1 MKLARLFS
9 VICLSA
15 TGVHAQCEVTPSTAL
30 LEVETCWAR
39 HYSVVYGVPL
49 EFVQAIID
57 VESAWQPNV
66 VSPKG
71 AAGLMQLMPPTAA
84 TFGVT
89 NRFRIEENIRG
100 GVAYL
105 AYLIRL
111 FEGELRLVAAAYYAG
126 EKLIKKHGLAY
137 ADPGVYRYV
146 SRVQHCY
153 RNRQMVLRP
162 LPVPNQRSRKTHEES
177 ENSSGRGLHLPAF

>member
-1 MKLARLFS
+1 VKLARLFS
-9 VICLSA
+9 VVFLGAASA
-15 TGVHAQCEVTPSTAL
+15 HAQCEATSSTPL
-30 LEVETCWAR
+30 LEVEMCWAS

-111 FEGELRLVAAAYYAG
+111 FEAELRLVAAAYYAG

-146 SRVQHCY
+146 SQVQRFY
-153 RNRQMVLRP
+153 RNRQMAARP
-162 LPVPNQRSRKTHEES
+162 LPRTQPKE
-177 ENSSGRGLHLPAF
+177 

>member
-9 VICLSA
+9 IVCLGA
-15 TGVHAQCEVTPSTAL
+15 GGAHAQCGVPPSTPL
-30 LEVETCWAR
+30 LEVETCWAS
-39 HYSVVYGVPL
+39 HYSAVYGVPL

-71 AAGLMQLMPPTAA
+71 AAGLMQLMAPTAA

-89 NRFRIEENIRG
+89 NRFRVEENIRG

-111 FEGELRLVAAAYYAG
+111 FEGELRLVAAAYNAG
-126 EKLIKKHGLAY
+126 EKPIKKRGLAY
-137 ADPGVYRYV
+137 ADPAVYRYV
-146 SRVQHCY
+146 SRVQRLY
-153 RNRQMVLRP
+153 RNRQMVAKPQPRTQP
-162 LPVPNQRSRKTHEES
+162 KE
-177 ENSSGRGLHLPAF
+177 

>member
-1 MKLARLFS
+1 M
-9 VICLSA
+9 
-15 TGVHAQCEVTPSTAL
+15 
-30 LEVETCWAR
+30 CWAG
-39 HYSVVYGVPL
+39 HYSAVYGVPL

-84 TFGVT
+84 SFGVA
-89 NRFRIEENIRG
+89 NRFRVEENIRG

-111 FEGELRLVAAAYYAG
+111 FEGELRLVAAAYYVG
-126 EKLIKKHGLAY
+126 EKPIKKHGLAY
-137 ADPGVYRYV
+137 TDAAVYRYV
-146 SRVQHCY
+146 SQVQRFY
-153 RNRQMVLRP
+153 RNRQMVARP
-162 LPVPNQRSRKTHEES
+162 LPRTQPKESKTHEES
-177 ENSSGRGLHLPAF
+177 KTFGEHGLRLPAF

>member
-9 VICLSA
+9 VVCLGAASA
-15 TGVHAQCEVTPSTAL
+15 HAQCEATSSTPL
-30 LEVETCWAR
+30 LEVEVCWAS
-39 HYSVVYGVPL
+39 HYSIAFGVPF

-71 AAGLMQLMPPTAA
+71 AVGLMQLMPPTAA

-126 EKLIKKHGLAY
+126 EKAIKRHGLAY

-146 SRVQHCY
+146 SQVQFLY
-153 RNRQMVLRP
+153 RNRQMVVRP
-162 LPVPNQRSRKTHEES
+162 LPRTQPKE
-177 ENSSGRGLHLPAF
+177 

>member
-9 VICLSA
+9 AVCISA
-15 TGVHAQCEVTPSTAL
+15 AGVHAQCKATPSTAL
-30 LEVETCWAR
+30 LEIETCWVR

-66 VSPKG
+66 VSAKG

-84 TFGVT
+84 TFGIT

-100 GVAYL
+100 GVAYV

-126 EKLIKKHGLAY
+126 EKLIKKHGLAC

-146 SRVQHCY
+146 SQVQRFY
-153 RNRQMVLRP
+153 RNRQMVTGP
-162 LPVPNQRSRKTHEES
+162 LPRTQPKE
-177 ENSSGRGLHLPAF
+177 

>member
-1 MKLARLFS
+1 VKLVGLFS
-9 VICLSA
+9 VVCLSA
-15 TGVHAQCEVTPSTAL
+15 SGAHAQCEPTPSTPL
-30 LEVETCWAR
+30 LEVEMCWAS
-39 HYSVVYGVPL
+39 HYAILYSVPL

-66 VSPKG
+66 VSSKR

-146 SRVQHCY
+146 SQVQCFY

-162 LPVPNQRSRKTHEES
+162 LPHTQPKE
-177 ENSSGRGLHLPAF
+177 